1 MTAHSLKRAALTA
14 LLFALASVLLFYLS
28 GALVGN
34 QTIGGIA
41 SLVFL
46 PAFIRLLGFLVIG
59 YWIVPALFL
68 AGAYLSAA
76 GAYDIAPGLYAEL
89 LITGATAVGGPLGV
103 AIVSRWIKLE
113 ATLANLTPLRLLA
126 LSFGC
131 SLGNAFFHHAGMI
144 SLGLS
149 DGISEGT
156 VSIFI
161 GDMIGS
167 WVIIYGLKAAMDFY
181 ARSRPS

>member
-1 MTAHSLKRAALTA
+1 MTAHSLQRAALTA
-14 LLFALASVLLFYLS
+14 LLFALAYVLLFYLS

-46 PAFIRLLGFLVIG
+46 PAFIRLLGFLVVG

-68 AGAYLSAA
+68 AGAYLSVT

-103 AIVSRWIKLE
+103 AIVSRWTKLE
-113 ATLANLTPLRLLA
+113 TTLANLTPFRLLA

-131 SLGNAFFHHAGMI
+131 SLGNAFFHHLAMV

-149 DGISEGT
+149 KGISAGT
-156 VSIFI
+156 VSILI
-161 GDMIGS
+161 GDMVGS
-167 WVIIYGLKAAMDFY
+167 WVIIYSIKVAIDLCG
-181 ARSRPS
+181 RSLRS